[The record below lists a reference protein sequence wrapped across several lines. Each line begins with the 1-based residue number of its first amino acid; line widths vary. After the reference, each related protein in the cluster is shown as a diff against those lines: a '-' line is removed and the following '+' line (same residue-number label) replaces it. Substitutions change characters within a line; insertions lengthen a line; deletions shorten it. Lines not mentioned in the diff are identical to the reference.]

1 MNPQQSLKAVTRRAI
16 PLFYIS
22 PAECR
27 LAPPFSGSG
36 SSSSATATIDIFPV
50 ERKAGPAELTA
61 TVVAGGVQLNWSS
74 LDYVFSW
81 VVYRASNPEGPFTL
95 VVANEINTEF
105 IDPAGVAGDYFK
117 VTGLEPDFGET
128 FPSPVVQATS

>member
-61 TVVAGGVQLNWSS
+61 AVVAGGVQLNWSLVS
-74 LDYVFSW
+74 YAFSY
-81 VVYRASNPEGPFTL
+81 VVYRSSNPEGPFTL
-95 VVANEINTEF
+95 VVANEINTEYV
-105 IDPAGVAGDYFK
+105 DAAGVSGSFYK
-117 VTGLEPDFGET
+117 VTALEPDFGET
-128 FPSPVVQATS
+128 FPSPTVQAS